1 MMRILRTISDSI
13 ERIQGGWKMYT
24 AENIRKNRQLYIPI
38 WATMTVDCGGGGPS
52 TLEQLNSQRR
62 TQCMFTFLRLC

>member
-13 ERIQGGWKMYT
+13 DRIQGGWKMYT

-38 WATMTVDCGGGGPS
+38 WATMTVDCGGTHVYISAPRVCISNKETTRS
-52 TLEQLNSQRR
+52 TNS
-62 TQCMFTFLRLC
+62 